1 MLFAGG
7 NEAVESKRVLAD
19 VGMDEKTDFGMEFA
33 ERGIGRKGNLNEIA
47 HAADIDED
55 LVWAFFGE
63 ASTEL
68 ANHGR
73 PVLPPFLRLSTRSR
87 VRLQS
92 GEK

>member
-7 NEAVESKRVLAD
+7 NEAVESKGVLTD
-19 VGMDEKTDFGMEFA
+19 VGMDEKRHFGMEFA
-33 ERGIGRKGNLNEIA
+33 ESGISRKGNLDEVAN
-47 HAADIDED
+47 AADIDED
-55 LVWAFFGE
+55 LVRAFFGE
-63 ASTEL
+63 ATAKL